1 MGRRR
6 PKSYAWA
13 SARKNADRNLNP
25 EPYSAKVKMGDA
37 VSPCSLLVF
46 DADPALHELLAPVL
60 QREGRSIQDAYDRHE
75 ALEALRH
82 SECDLVLAGQGRN
95 GDEGLTLLRRM
106 RSIRPE
112 ARVIMAGSRNPAGA
126 LAAIRGRAYAYFHK
140 PIPTGPLAD
149 MVQLA
154 LDATTWR
161 DDIRIASA
169 RPEWIT
175 LEVRCK
181 LETAERT
188 TQFVREMLADLE
200 PQTAEDI
207 AIAFRE
213 LLINGIEYGGKSDA
227 RKRVRA
233 SLLRTSRAVMA
244 HIADPGRGFSL
255 GALPHAAISNP
266 DGSPTRHIE
275 YREEQGQRPGGF
287 GILMARNLVD
297 ELLYNER
304 GNAVLAVKYLK

>member
-1 MGRRR
+1 VKVR
-6 PKSYAWA
+6 
-13 SARKNADRNLNP
+13 DDVNL
-25 EPYSAKVKMGDA
+25 SR
-37 VSPCSLLVF
+37 LLVF
-46 DADPALHELLAPVL
+46 DTDPALHELLAPVL

-95 GDEGLTLLRRM
+95 GDEGLKLLRRV

-112 ARVIMAGSRNPAGA
+112 ARVILTGGRDPAGA
-126 LAAIRGRAYAYFHK
+126 VAAIRERAYAYFHK

-154 LDATTWR
+154 LDATAWR
-161 DDIRIASA
+161 DDIRVVSA

-181 LETAERT
+181 LEAAERT
-188 TQFVREMLADLE
+188 TQFIREMLADLE
-200 PQTAEDI
+200 SQTAEDI

-213 LLINGIEYGGKSDA
+213 LLINAIEHGGKSDA
-227 RKRVRA
+227 HKRVRA

-244 HIADPGRGFSL
+244 HIADPGKGFSL
-255 GALPHAAISNP
+255 QALPHAAISNP
-266 DGSPTRHIE
+266 DGSPIKHIE
-275 YREEQGQRPGGF
+275 YREEQGKRAGGF
-287 GILMARNLVD
+287 GILMSRSLVD
-297 ELLYNER
+297 ELLYNQR

>member
-1 MGRRR
+1 VKVR
-6 PKSYAWA
+6 
-13 SARKNADRNLNP
+13 DDVNL
-25 EPYSAKVKMGDA
+25 SR
-37 VSPCSLLVF
+37 LLVF
-46 DADPALHELLAPVL
+46 DTDPALHELLAPVL

-95 GDEGLTLLRRM
+95 GDEGLKLLRRV

-112 ARVIMAGSRNPAGA
+112 ARVILTGGRDPAGA
-126 LAAIRGRAYAYFHK
+126 VAAIRERAYAYFHK

-154 LDATTWR
+154 LDATAWR
-161 DDIRIASA
+161 DDIRVASA

-181 LETAERT
+181 IEAAERT
-188 TQFVREMLADLE
+188 TQFIREMLADLE
-200 PQTAEDI
+200 PQTAEDV

-233 SLLRTSRAVMA
+233 SLLRTSRAVIA
-244 HIADPGRGFSL
+244 HIADPGKGFSL
-255 GALPHAAISNP
+255 QALPHAAISNP
-266 DGSPTRHIE
+266 DGSPTKHIE
-275 YREEQGQRPGGF
+275 YREEHGKRAGGF
-287 GILMARNLVD
+287 GILMSRSLVD
-297 ELLYNER
+297 ELLYNQR